1 MMLPSD
7 RERNVAARG
16 QVARL
21 DEGSTGNCI
30 ATDVKATAGSPGSPH
45 ESTKLPIPCGP
56 ERRLGLVEAIGHSA
70 VRAV

>member
-21 DEGSTGNCI
+21 DQGGAGNCI
-30 ATDVKATAGSPGSPH
+30 ATDGKATAGSPGSPH
-45 ESTKLPIPCGP
+45 EINQTPIPCGP
-56 ERRLGLVEAIGHSA
+56 ERRLGLVEAIGHSD
-70 VRAV
+70 VRTM

>member
-21 DEGSTGNCI
+21 DEGGAGNCI
-30 ATDVKATAGSPGSPH
+30 ATGGKATAGSPGSPH
-45 ESTKLPIPCGP
+45 ESSKLPIPCGP
-56 ERRLGLVEAIGHSA
+56 ERRLGLVEAIGHFA